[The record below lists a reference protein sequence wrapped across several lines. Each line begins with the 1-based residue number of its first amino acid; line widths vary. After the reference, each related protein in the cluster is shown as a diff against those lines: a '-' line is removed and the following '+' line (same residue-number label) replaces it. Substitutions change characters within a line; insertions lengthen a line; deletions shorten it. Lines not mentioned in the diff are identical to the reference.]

1 MTIGGGSSLA
11 ELTLFMEKQQRM
23 QMDRDAQ
30 ARAERAELEA
40 TSKAE
45 KAQLEAKFEAK
56 LEAQRLKNERQ
67 RQSLERLKAQ
77 ATEVRLC
84 EQQTAALQARLESLH
99 ASKLLSQEEL
109 YQLEDAIEDAIEAER
124 AAGDDAGTDGGGGGG
139 GGGQVASLIALSE
152 RQGSDA
158 GFVRQLRRK
167 HIGA

>member
-45 KAQLEAKFEAK
+45 KAELEAKFEAK

-77 ATEVRLC
+77 ATEVRLY
-84 EQQTAALQARLESLH
+84 EQQTTALQARLESLH

-109 YQLEDAIEDAIEAER
+109 IL
-124 AAGDDAGTDGGGGGG
+124 
-139 GGGQVASLIALSE
+139 E
-152 RQGSDA
+152 RQAQMEELAPQILAELNQIDRGLQRVCNLIRPFTTLNRATNNTPLFRFNFDVYKA
-158 GFVRQLRRK
+158 LLTY
-167 HIGA
+167 